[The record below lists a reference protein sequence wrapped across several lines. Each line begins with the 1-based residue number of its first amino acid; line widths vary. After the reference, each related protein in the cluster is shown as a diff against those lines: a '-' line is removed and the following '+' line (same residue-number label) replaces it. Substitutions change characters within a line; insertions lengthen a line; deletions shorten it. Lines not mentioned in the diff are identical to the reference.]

1 MRVSTRRLRRTIG
14 PRAGVRGPVIGLLV
28 GLTVSL
34 GACGDGGT
42 ESGTS
47 AGASAEPGPEAV
59 ARGLLRAVVVEGREE
74 TFTMEER
81 MAHYAVPGI
90 SVAVLR
96 DGRVA
101 WARGW
106 GTADAETGARVTPRT
121 LFQAASISKPVAAL
135 AALSLVEEGALTLD
149 GPIRDHLA
157 GWELPENEFT
167 ADSAVTLR
175 HLLTHSAG
183 TTVWGFPGYRK
194 DQPFAGADGEG
205 RSERMLATNA
215 EVLEGRGNTD
225 SVRVFKEPGTS
236 WRYSGGGYTVVEQ
249 AVEDVSGLPFE
260 EAARRRVLEPA
271 GMVHS
276 TYAQPLPRNRWTE
289 AARAHD
295 TTGEELPGEWHNY
308 PEQAAAGLWTTPTD
322 LLTLSAHLLAILR
335 GDEETE
341 GVLSRSMLEAALTP
355 HHPGEER
362 YQGWGLGF
370 SLDDAEGTETF
381 GHGGSNAGFKAQ
393 WTVHRASGDGIA
405 VMTNGERGTAL
416 AAEVIRAAAWAYGWP
431 RPRPSVRAVRSTGAE
446 DLRELEGVYQMVDRP
461 EVELEIRAWDDSLT
475 VDVSTQGRAT
485 LLPAAEPAGEF
496 FDPDDGSVLTF
507 LRGDGGEVIA
517 AANGSGQRFARRIP

>member
-1 MRVSTRRLRRTIG
+1 MRVPTRRLPRMVG
-14 PRAGVRGPVIGLLV
+14 PGAGVQCPVIGLLV
-28 GLTVSL
+28 VLTVSL

-47 AGASAEPGPEAV
+47 AGASAEPGPEAI
-59 ARGLLRAVVVEGREE
+59 AGGLLRAVDVEGRSEA
-74 TFTMEER
+74 FTMDER
-81 MAHYAVPGI
+81 MAHYGVPGI

-96 DGRVA
+96 DGEVA
-101 WARGW
+101 WAQGW
-106 GTADAETGARVTPRT
+106 GTADRETGAPVTSET

-135 AALSLVEEGALTLD
+135 AALSLVEEGSLSLDEPIGAYLT
-149 GPIRDHLA
+149 
-157 GWELPENEFT
+157 GWRLPENEFT

-183 TTVWGFPGYRK
+183 TTVSGFPGYRK
-194 DQPFAGADGEG
+194 DQPYQGTEGEG
-205 RSERMLATNA
+205 ERMVATNA
-215 EVLEGRGNTD
+215 EVLDGRGNTD
-225 SVRVFKEPGTS
+225 PVRVDKVPGTS
-236 WRYSGGGYTVVEQ
+236 WRYSGGGYTVMEQ
-249 AVEDVSGLPFE
+249 AVEDVTGVPFE

-276 TYAQPLPRNRWTE
+276 TYAQPLPRHRWTE

-295 TTGEELPGEWHNY
+295 VGGEELDGEWHTY
-308 PEQAAAGLWTTPTD
+308 PEQAAAGLWTNPTD

-335 GDEETE
+335 GEEPA

-355 HHPGEER
+355 HQPGEER